1 MPEDPDDDDVIVC
14 ANGVSAAEGATRRQK
29 PTQNGERA
37 DPRKSIGV
45 QTASGVTYRL
55 RVLPLL
61 KDIVD
66 EAESNTEPSK
76 SIRVWKYLRFLGRVS
91 LCQLGLLW
99 LLSLW
104 AVAGSAAFYA
114 TEGPREREQVL
125 KLKDMQGDL
134 AVGLAEELRGIETD
148 NPDMLPRW
156 NQKVQRYVAEHEKL
170 LLAAVS
176 SGYGEGGYGYDG
188 GGGQLWTFP
197 GCVLFASS
205 LLTTLGFGAP
215 VPRTTAGRTVA
226 VIFAAVGIPAHFL
239 LILNVGILLA
249 VKLQAYAIKKRQLNG
264 EEGESSES
272 SSMSRWI
279 KLVPF
284 ACIGGYYLLGI
295 LCFGAG
301 RSRSLEDSLLFPLDF
316 TAAGGLA
323 TTSGIVRIMYAL
335 YLEGAVTIAA
345 IAVAVLRVSAT
356 QSLTNVGL
364 KYGLLIPA

>member
-176 SGYGEGGYGYDG
+176 SGYGEG
-188 GGGQLWTFP
+188 
-197 GCVLFASS
+197 
-205 LLTTLGFGAP
+205 FGAP